1 MRSSKTRSSH
11 VSIWEE
17 TFRIFLVWVS
27 GVHTDD
33 SILRVGVWQGHV
45 PKCDGTRQDKGCCLS
60 AQGLPWD
67 GTCTNVEVS
76 DLSSIF
82 VICPLCNENAMTIVI
97 QRNSQRFLIVFQL
110 NCCGKGQGT
119 AFLTHITD
127 TLGLTEL
134 CPSSGTYFVSVK
146 MQQILLHE
154 PQTLLLQEKPNFS
167 SVNNSIF
174 AAQTWRHRHRCH
186 GIVQAGVIL
195 VVEVE
200 LELKGHTLLRPAQ
213 VESPFSCCSGNTSHV
228 SLTNVATK
236 FQNFVLSEIPV
247 WFVSPTHLW
256 VFIVVGIELLES
268 PTPPNHPTL
277 LLLGHENAFL
287 LFTRRS
293 CRVQTSRSFQS
304 VYFSL

>member
-1 MRSSKTRSSH
+1 
-11 VSIWEE
+11 
-17 TFRIFLVWVS
+17 
-27 GVHTDD
+27 
-33 SILRVGVWQGHV
+33 
-45 PKCDGTRQDKGCCLS
+45 
-60 AQGLPWD
+60 
-67 GTCTNVEVS
+67 
-76 DLSSIF
+76 
-82 VICPLCNENAMTIVI
+82 MTIVI

-213 VESPFSCCSGNTSHV
+213 VESPFLVLLRQHFARQPHKCRDKVSEFCPERNSC
-228 SLTNVATK
+228 
-236 FQNFVLSEIPV
+236 
-247 WFVSPTHLW
+247 
-256 VFIVVGIELLES
+256 VVCLPDS
-268 PTPPNHPTL
+268 
-277 LLLGHENAFL
+277 
-287 LFTRRS
+287 S
-293 CRVQTSRSFQS
+293 VS
-304 VYFSL
+304 VYCCGNRAPGIANTTKPSNIIIARA